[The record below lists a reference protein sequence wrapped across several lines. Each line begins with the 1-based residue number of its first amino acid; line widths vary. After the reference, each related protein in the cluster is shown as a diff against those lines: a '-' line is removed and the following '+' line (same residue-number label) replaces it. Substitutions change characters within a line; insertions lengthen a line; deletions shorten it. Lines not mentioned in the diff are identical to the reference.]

1 MQHVSIWLYQSLN
14 NTYEMLS
21 ICYIT
26 LQTDRNFIADF
37 NDFTFV
43 LDMTVYG
50 QLGLKLQQGAGG
62 AELS

>member
-1 MQHVSIWLYQSLN
+1 
-14 NTYEMLS
+14 MLS